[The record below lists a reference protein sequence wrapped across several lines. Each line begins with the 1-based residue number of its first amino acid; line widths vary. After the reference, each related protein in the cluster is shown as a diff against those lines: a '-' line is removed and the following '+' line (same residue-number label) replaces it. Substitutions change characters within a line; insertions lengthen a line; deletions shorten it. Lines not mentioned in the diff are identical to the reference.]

1 MRRPARGLGAGTAVR
16 PPPEGRQ
23 PLPTAQRLKTWGL
36 GRSPSFSP
44 GPVREGVQAGD
55 RGQHAAGEKRQPVLR
70 GRLGGLPR
78 GGDGGEQQPG
88 SHQALLPLSGV
99 SAGGRPRAP
108 RLCEATAPPRGA
120 RAQRRRPAPP
130 QPGVAKP
137 ALLPRDGE
145 EARAGAGKEHASK
158 CPRGKEDQGTLLN
171 PAFDFKNL
179 PCPLP
184 SATLCFLA
192 FLSGR
197 FFTSTSSHFFPFYA
211 CSHIYHSG

>member
-1 MRRPARGLGAGTAVR
+1 MRP
-16 PPPEGRQ
+16 
-23 PLPTAQRLKTWGL
+23 
-36 GRSPSFSP
+36 GRSASRCCGGGWEGFPEEVTGASSSRARTRPSYPFP
-44 GPVREGVQAGD
+44 GSLR
-55 RGQHAAGEKRQPVLR
+55 AAG
-70 GRLGGLPR
+70 
-78 GGDGGEQQPG
+78 
-88 SHQALLPLSGV
+88 
-99 SAGGRPRAP
+99 RAP
-108 RLCEATAPPRGA
+108 PASAKP
-120 RAQRRRPAPP
+120 QRRRPAPP

-197 FFTSTSSHFFPFYA
+197 FFTSTPSHFFPFYA